1 MGVAYDSGGV
11 TTSTITVPLI
21 TALGVGLASTIRG
34 RNPMLD
40 GFGLIAFRQPH
51 AHDLRAGLRDGGVML
66 DFLARFGETLLY
78 TLRDVTPIVV
88 ILVLFQVGLLRRK
101 LPNLRGIATGSVMV
115 LLGLALFLI
124 GSSRRCSRS
133 ARRWR
138 GSSRRRPGEAVRAG
152 AVRWQDYWVVYLFAA
167 AVGFA
172 TTVAEPALIAVALKA
187 KEVSGGAVNP
197 WGLRIA
203 VAVGVAIGVSLG
215 CFRIVTGTP
224 LPWYIV
230 AAYVVVIV
238 QTYLSSRTII
248 PLAYDSGGVTTS
260 TVTVPVVAALGLG
273 LAANVPGRSP
283 LIDGFGLI
291 AFASVFPIMSVLGY
305 AITAEQVARW
315 RNRKE
320 RKEGES

>member
-1 MGVAYDSGGV
+1 
-11 TTSTITVPLI
+11 
-21 TALGVGLASTIRG
+21 
-34 RNPMLD
+34 
-40 GFGLIAFRQPH
+40 
-51 AHDLRAGLRDGGVML
+51 ML
-66 DFLARFGETLLY
+66 DFLANVGETLLS

-88 ILVLFQVGLLRRK
+88 ILVVFQVAVLRQR
-101 LPNLRGIATGSVMV
+101 LPNIRGIATGSVMV

-124 GSSRRCSRS
+124 GLEQ
-133 ARRWR
+133 ALF
-138 GSSRRRPGEAVRAG
+138 PVGETMAQQLTEKAG
-152 AVRWQDYWVVYLFAA
+152 AGAGALADAVRWQDYWVVYLFAA
-167 AVGFA
+167 AIGFA

-187 KEVSGGAVNP
+187 KEVSGGAVSA

-230 AAYVVVIV
+230 AAYVIVIV
-238 QTYLSSRTII
+238 QTYFSSRTII

-291 AFASVFPIMSVLGY
+291 AFASVFPIISVLGY
-305 AITAEQVARW
+305 AIVADRVGRW
-315 RNRKE
+315 RMRNE
-320 RKEGES
+320 RQEVEP